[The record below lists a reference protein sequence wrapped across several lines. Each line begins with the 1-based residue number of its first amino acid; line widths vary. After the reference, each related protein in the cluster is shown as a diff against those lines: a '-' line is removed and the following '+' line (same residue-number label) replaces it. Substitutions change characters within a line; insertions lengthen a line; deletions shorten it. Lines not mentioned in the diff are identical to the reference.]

1 MKRSFLSTAVLGS
14 VLAVGGAACL
24 GAQSGSY
31 QSEDGPYRVVTV
43 ADGLQNPWSIAFLP
57 GGDILVTER
66 PGRLRVIR
74 DGQLLPDPVEGVPE
88 VRAQGQGG
96 LMEIVLHPDFETNRL
111 IYMSIAKP
119 NADGSQSTT
128 AVVRARYEGN
138 RLENLEEIFEA
149 QAWSNTTG
157 HYGARLAF
165 DSDGYLWVTVGD
177 RMAPPSLEGATRHA
191 AQDPSN
197 HQGTVVRLHDDGRVP
212 EDNPFVGRPDALPE
226 IWSYGHRNLQG
237 LAIHP
242 ETGDIWE
249 TEHGP
254 QGGDEL
260 NLILPERNYGWPV
273 IGYGVNY
280 GGGIIHEGTQ
290 KEGMEQPVN
299 YWVPS
304 IATSGL
310 MIYSGDRFPDWRGSI
325 FAGGLAGSYIE
336 RLTMN
341 GREVVGK
348 ERIVDGIGRIRD
360 IKQGPDGFIY
370 VAIDGRGAGTTSVVR
385 LEPAG

>member
-1 MKRSFLSTAVLGS
+1 
-14 VLAVGGAACL
+14 VLAGLLIVGASCL
-24 GAQSGSY
+24 GAQSEF
-31 QSEDGPYRVVTV
+31 QSQSQAYRVVTV
-43 ADGLQNPWSIAFLP
+43 VDGLQNPWSTVFLP
-57 GGDILVTER
+57 NLDMLVTER

-74 DGQLLPDPVEGVPE
+74 DGQLLPDPVAGVPP

-96 LMEIVLHPDFETNRL
+96 LMEIVLHPEFESNRL

-128 AVVRARYEGN
+128 AIVRARYEGD
-138 RLENLEEIFEA
+138 RLENVEEIFEA

-165 DSDGYLWVTVGD
+165 DADGYLWATVGD
-177 RMAPPSLEGATRHA
+177 RMAPPSLAGATSHP

-197 HQGTVVRLHDDGRVP
+197 HQGTVIRLNDDGSVP
-212 EDNPFVGRPDALPE
+212 EDNPFVGRADVLPE

-242 ETGDIWE
+242 ETGEVWE

-260 NLILPERNYGWPV
+260 NHILPGRNYGWPV

-280 GGGIIHEGTQ
+280 GGAIIHEGTA

-310 MIYSGDRFPDWRGSI
+310 MIYSGDQFPEWKGSF
-325 FAGGLAGSYIE
+325 FAGGLAGGYIE
-336 RLTMN
+336 RLTIE
-341 GREVVGK
+341 GDRVTGK
-348 ERIVDGIGRIRD
+348 ERIVDGLGRIRD

-370 VAIDGRGAGTTSVVR
+370 IAVDGRGGGLTSLVR
-385 LEPAG
+385 LEPAS